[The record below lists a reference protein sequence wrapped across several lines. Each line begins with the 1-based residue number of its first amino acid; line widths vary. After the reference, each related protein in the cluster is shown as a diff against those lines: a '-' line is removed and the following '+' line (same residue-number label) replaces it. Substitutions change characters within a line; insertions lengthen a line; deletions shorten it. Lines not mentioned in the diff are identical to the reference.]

1 MAVSPG
7 EKKSGRIYEVT
18 VRQDLLYSGNG
29 YQVCKK
35 VKRETGMEPEFLVES
50 KAPNEIPFL
59 RLRRET
65 NLHLGNKGWPF

>member
-50 KAPNEIPFL
+50 KAPNEITGLFVHVAYVC
-59 RLRRET
+59 RYFRKC
-65 NLHLGNKGWPF
+65 LG